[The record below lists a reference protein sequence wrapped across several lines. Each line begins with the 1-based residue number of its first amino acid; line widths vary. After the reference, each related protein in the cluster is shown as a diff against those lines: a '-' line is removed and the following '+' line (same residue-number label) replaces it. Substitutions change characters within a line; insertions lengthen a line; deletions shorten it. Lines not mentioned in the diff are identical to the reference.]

1 VSANIASNFKIHNT
15 LIIFYFAKLLI
26 LSIFKKNSVMSKPK
40 IAING
45 LGRIGRLVFQILFD
59 RNNVDIVAIN
69 DIAPNDALVYLL
81 KYDTAQGRWEKDIK
95 EIEDKFYID
104 DKIINSTSVGEISSL
119 PWKEYGVDVVI
130 ECSGRYRNRTQLEEH
145 IKSGAKKVVISAPAD
160 STVKTIV
167 LGINDNDILPED
179 NVISNASCTTN
190 CLAPMAKVL
199 HENFGIVNGIMNTV
213 HAYTGDQK
221 LHDTIH
227 PTDFRRARAAAQ
239 NIVPTTSNA
248 NKALEWVMP
257 ELKGKIIG
265 GAMRVPVIVGSNTE
279 LYCTLEKDISIEEIN
294 AAFKQAASTN
304 LAGILQYT
312 EDPIVSSDIIHNPY
326 SCIFDAGLTQKVG
339 NMYKIVGW
347 YDNEYGYANRLA
359 EMVEKVAKQ

>member
-1 VSANIASNFKIHNT
+1 MN
-15 LIIFYFAKLLI
+15 
-26 LSIFKKNSVMSKPK
+26 KPK

-59 RNNVDIVAIN
+59 RNRVDIIAIN

-95 EIEDKFYID
+95 ELDNKFYID
-104 DKIINSTSVGEISSL
+104 DKMILSTSIGEISQL
-119 PWKEYGVDVVI
+119 PWKDLGVDVVI
-130 ECSGRYRNRTQLEEH
+130 ECSGRYRTKLQLEEH
-145 IKSGAKKVVISAPAD
+145 RNAGAKKVVISAPAD
-160 STVKTIV
+160 KEVKTIV
-167 LGINDNDILPED
+167 LGINDNAILAD
-179 NVISNASCTTN
+179 DYIISNASCTTN
-190 CLAPMAKVL
+190 CLAPMVKVL

-279 LYCTLEKDISIEEIN
+279 LYCILEKDVSIEEIN
-294 AAFKQAASTN
+294 AVFKNAAQN
-304 LAGILQYT
+304 QLNGILEYT
-312 EDPIVSSDIIHNPY
+312 EDPIVSSDIIHNPH

-359 EMVEKVAKQ
+359 EMVEKVAFAKS

>member
-1 VSANIASNFKIHNT
+1 MN
-15 LIIFYFAKLLI
+15 
-26 LSIFKKNSVMSKPK
+26 KPK

-59 RNNVDIVAIN
+59 RNRVDIIAIN

-95 EIEDKFYID
+95 ELDNKFYID
-104 DKIINSTSVGEISSL
+104 DKMILSTSIGEISQL
-119 PWKEYGVDVVI
+119 PWKDLGVDVVI
-130 ECSGRYRNRTQLEEH
+130 ECSGRYRTKLQLEEH
-145 IKSGAKKVVISAPAD
+145 RNAGAKKVVISAPAD
-160 STVKTIV
+160 KEVKTIV
-167 LGINDNDILPED
+167 LGINDNAILAD
-179 NVISNASCTTN
+179 DYIISNASCTTN
-190 CLAPMAKVL
+190 CLAPMVKVL

-279 LYCTLEKDISIEEIN
+279 LYCTLEKDVSIEEIN
-294 AAFKQAASTN
+294 AVFKNAAQN
-304 LAGILQYT
+304 QLNGILEYT
-312 EDPIVSSDIIHNPY
+312 EDPIVSSDIIHNPH

-359 EMVEKVAKQ
+359 EMVEKVAFAKS

>member
-1 VSANIASNFKIHNT
+1 
-15 LIIFYFAKLLI
+15 
-26 LSIFKKNSVMSKPK
+26 MQKPRV
-40 IAING
+40 AING

-59 RNNVDIVAIN
+59 RNKVDIVLIN

-81 KYDTAQGRWEKDIK
+81 KYDTAQGRWEKNIK
-95 EIEDKFYID
+95 EIDDKFYID
-104 DKIINSTSVGEISSL
+104 DKVIHSTSIGEIKNL
-119 PWKEYGVDVVI
+119 PWKDFNVDVAI

-145 IKSGAKKVVISAPAD
+145 IAAGARKVVISAPAD
-160 STVKTIV
+160 KTVKTIV
-167 LGINDNDILPED
+167 LGINDADILPED
-179 NVISNASCTTN
+179 IIVSNASCTTN

-199 HENFGIVNGIMNTV
+199 HENFGIINGIMNTV

-227 PTDFRRARAAAQ
+227 PSDFRRARAAAQ

-257 ELKGKIIG
+257 ELKGKIVG

-279 LYCTLEKDISIEEIN
+279 LYCNLVKDVSVEEIN
-294 AAFKQAASTN
+294 QAFKTAATTYLN
-304 LAGILQYT
+304 GILQYT
-312 EDPIVSSDIIHNPY
+312 EEPIVSSDIIHNPY
-326 SCIFDAGLTQKVG
+326 SCIFDAGLTQKIG
-339 NMYKIVGW
+339 NLYKIVGW

-359 EMVEKVAKQ
+359 EMVEKMATL

>member
-1 VSANIASNFKIHNT
+1 MN
-15 LIIFYFAKLLI
+15 
-26 LSIFKKNSVMSKPK
+26 KPK

-59 RNNVDIVAIN
+59 RNRVDIIAIN

-81 KYDTAQGRWEKDIK
+81 KYDTAQGRWEKEIK
-95 EIEDKFYID
+95 ELDNKFYID
-104 DKIINSTSVGEISSL
+104 DKMILSTSIGEISHL
-119 PWKEYGVDVVI
+119 PWKDLGVDVVI
-130 ECSGRYRNRTQLEEH
+130 ECSGRYRTKLQLEEH
-145 IKSGAKKVVISAPAD
+145 RNAGAKKVVISAPAD
-160 STVKTIV
+160 KEVKTIV
-167 LGINDNDILPED
+167 LGINDNAILAD
-179 NVISNASCTTN
+179 DYIISNASCTTN
-190 CLAPMAKVL
+190 CLAPMVKVL

-279 LYCTLEKDISIEEIN
+279 LYCILEKDVSIEEIN
-294 AAFKQAASTN
+294 AVFKNAAQN
-304 LAGILQYT
+304 QLNGILEYT
-312 EDPIVSSDIIHNPY
+312 EDPIVSSDIIHNPH

-359 EMVEKVAKQ
+359 EMVEKVAFAKS